1 MRTSYEG
8 SRGCGTRKGG
18 GLYLMSDGVGIEC
31 GLLPVELHVC
41 PTCGTGIK
49 PARGWTWIE
58 PDGLLPHHDEYT
70 GEIDRERLENI
81 AQPPPHEGCPLNVP
95 GLLGERAGLLW
106 IGEQF
111 YKTPAAWLAE
121 GREMGFSRRVK
132 AVPKGFVLGETW
144 VLAAHRKAIPAS
156 WEWESG
162 GSEELKAQPGIFHI
176 WMPERIEY
184 VVKGTETPEEI
195 AALEARGIEP
205 VIVKPLTEQLVTA

>member
-8 SRGCGTRKGG
+8 VRGCGTRKGG
-18 GLYLMSDGVGIEC
+18 GLYLMSDGIGQEC

-58 PDGLLPHHDEYT
+58 PDHYVPHHEIVDVPGD
-70 GEIDRERLENI
+70 GEVVTIDD
-81 AQPPPHEGCPLNVP
+81 AHPAHPGCPLNRR

-144 VLAAHRKAIPAS
+144 VLAAHRKAIVHIDEAENEIVHRPA
-156 WEWESG
+156 
-162 GSEELKAQPGIFHI
+162 IFHI
-176 WMPERIEY
+176 WKPERIEY
-184 VVKGTETPEEI
+184 VVKGDETPEEI

-205 VIVKPLTEQLVTA
+205 VIVKPLTEQLVEA